1 MTKIISQCLYIA
13 EIQLDLQ
20 KFRSKISRNNI
31 LFQNFQ
37 AGSWEI
43 RKSSGKCSIKLG
55 NEIELILTST
65 NEASGLEIVTYDN
78 GSEAEGLIG
87 QFLSRTLLL
96 SNDEK
101 AVLDGNK
108 VIPVVENQNGN
119 CYYTDDYTMKF
130 LGRRY
135 YDYIN

>member
-1 MTKIISQCLYIA
+1 MKRYLRSIDKN
-13 EIQLDLQ
+13 DLT
-20 KFRSKISRNNI
+20 RLKISI
-31 LFQNFQ
+31 QNFQ